1 MRRAF
6 LMGVVMLATLLAGA
20 AVAQKKYDLGASDT
34 EIKIGQT
41 MPYSGPASAYGTIGK
56 SILAYFQ
63 MVNDRGGINGRKIKI
78 ISEDDGYSPPKTVE
92 HTRKLIEQDEVLFI
106 FQSLGTPTNTAIQKY
121 LNNKKVPHLFVA
133 TGATK
138 WGDPQHFPWTM
149 GWQPSYKT
157 ESVMYAQYLLKNKPA
172 AKVAVL
178 YQNDDYGK
186 DYLHWFKDALG
197 AQAAKMIVAEVSY
210 EVTDPTVDSQII
222 KLKDSRADVFFN
234 ISTPKFAAQA
244 IRKSY
249 DIGWRPLHLLN
260 SVSSSVG
267 AVLKPAGFDKAI
279 GIISAIFVRDSMDP
293 QVQRSKEY
301 ADWLA
306 FMKKY
311 MPNADV
317 ADTLNVYAYSAA
329 QTLEI
334 VLRNCGDDLT
344 RANVMKQAANLRG
357 IQLPML
363 QPGIT
368 LDTGPN
374 DFFPIEKMYLS
385 RFNGKA
391 WSLLTDLK
399 FQQ

>member
-1 MRRAF
+1 
-6 LMGVVMLATLLAGA
+6 MGVVMLATLLAGA